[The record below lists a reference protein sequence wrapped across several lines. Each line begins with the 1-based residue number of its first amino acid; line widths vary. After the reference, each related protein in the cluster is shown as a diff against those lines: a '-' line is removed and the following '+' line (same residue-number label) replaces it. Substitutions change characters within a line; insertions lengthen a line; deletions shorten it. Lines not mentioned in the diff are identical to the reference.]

1 MSLKPP
7 SLWIEQR
14 GLQHRVYWRNS
25 VPGLRAR
32 PYLPFYV
39 RAEAERFT
47 VMAGLLGL
55 DTARQVATTEDPQ
68 AAAALLQAALTERG
82 LAPADPAPRLE
93 PLPPA
98 PAGPPPLFTAPADPR
113 LTGVTFEE
121 LWTRFRTPRSCEH
134 QSGRGSVGQSRR
146 GRQGSTRRP
155 CCPPGAARAGDGLAG
170 QPGAQD
176 CPTTIPGRPEAPWP
190 AHLPAPDPG
199 PAPLVG
205 VQRVTGP
212 CGKP

>member
-1 MSLKPP
+1 MSRKAP

-14 GLQHRVYWRNS
+14 GHQYRVYWRNG

-39 RAEAERFT
+39 RAEAERFI

-82 LAPADPAPRLE
+82 LAPADPAPE

-121 LWTRFRTPRSCEH
+121 LWTRFRTVARFDTAVPLE
-134 QSGRGSVGQSRR
+134 SRTA
-146 GRQGSTRRP
+146 GPVLTPAAPSRP
-155 CCPPGAARAGDGLAG
+155 GTLEPPS
-170 QPGAQD
+170 PS
-176 CPTTIPGRPEAPWP
+176 
-190 AHLPAPDPG
+190 
-199 PAPLVG
+199 
-205 VQRVTGP
+205 
-212 CGKP
+212 